1 MPVSDPI
8 ADLLTRIRNA
18 HMVRHESIELP
29 TSKTKVEIMAIL
41 KDNGYVSDFRVS
53 EDKPVGT
60 MKVKLLYG
68 EDQKPAIT
76 GLKRVS
82 KPGLRVYVQK
92 GEASRV
98 YGGIGISIIS
108 TSQGMMTGR
117 NAWRKR
123 LGGELLCYVW

>member
-18 HMVRHESIELP
+18 QMVRHESIELP
-29 TSKTKVEIMAIL
+29 TSKTKFGIMTIL
-41 KDNGYVSDFRVS
+41 KETGFVSDIRVS
-53 EDKPVGT
+53 EEKPVGN

-68 EDQKPAIT
+68 ENQKPAIT

-82 KPGLRVYVQK
+82 RPGLRVYVQK
-92 GEASRV
+92 GEVSRL
-98 YGGIGISIIS
+98 YGGIGISIVS

-117 NAWRKR
+117 DAWRKR

>member
-18 HMVRHESIELP
+18 QMVRHESIELP
-29 TSKTKVEIMAIL
+29 TSKMKVEMLNIL
-41 KDNGYVSDFRVS
+41 KENGYVSDFRVS
-53 EDKPVGT
+53 EEKPSGV

-68 EDQKPAIT
+68 EDHKPAIT

-82 KPGLRVYVQK
+82 KPGLLVYVQK

-108 TSQGMMTGR
+108 TSQGLMTGR
-117 NAWRKR
+117 KAWRKR